1 MYMYLQKKMSKK
13 LFFKD
18 LFFIGIL
25 KVTDAKIRILIW
37 IRKIQWYGSADPD
50 PYQYVMDP

>member
-25 KVTDAKIRILIW
+25 KVFDEKIRILIW